1 MSEVVLR
8 AEGLSKSYPGVKALD
23 DVSIEVRAR
32 EVVGLIGE
40 NGAGKSTLLKIIA
53 GLQRPD
59 GGRIVVR
66 GADIRLGS
74 LKAAGEAG
82 IGMVF
87 QEQSLLPNIRVAENI
102 LLGHEGPGL
111 RFGLYDWKRL
121 YDLAA
126 AQLAKIGADIS
137 PSAETDS
144 LSFAER
150 QLVEFAKVLS
160 LEERTHHEPVILLD
174 EPTSVL
180 DADEL
185 EVILAQVEKLRERAS
200 VVFISH
206 RLDEVLRVSDRIYVM
221 TNGRCVAERDP
232 KHCDVAE
239 LQTLMLGTELADQYE
254 RGPATAATAAAGARA
269 EPRLRV
275 EGLALAGAFEEVSFT
290 LAAGEVLGIAGV
302 EGSGREMLCRALFGA
317 EKPTAGTMRLDGAA
331 VTFASPADAVEAGI
345 GYVPAER
352 RVEGIVGGL
361 SVMDNMTLA
370 HSEVV
375 QRGPFIDSGRER
387 RLARSW
393 IERLGIKTPS
403 PNTPAGNL
411 SGGNQQKVVLAKW
424 LIGTD
429 TRVLILDHPM
439 RGLDVGAKA
448 EIFALIRGL
457 AEQEIGVLL
466 IADTLDELIALSH
479 AIIVMRDGRISG
491 RFDLAE
497 AVPTRLQILERMV

>member
-239 LQTLMLGTELADQYE
+239 LQTLMLGKELADQYE

-290 LAAGEVLGIAGV
+290 LAADEVLGIAGV

-331 VTFASPADAVEAGI
+331 EPFPDPA
-345 GYVPAER
+345 P
-352 RVEGIVGGL
+352 
-361 SVMDNMTLA
+361 
-370 HSEVV
+370 
-375 QRGPFIDSGRER
+375 R
-387 RLARSW
+387 RLV
-393 IERLGIKTPS
+393 
-403 PNTPAGNL
+403 N
-411 SGGNQQKVVLAKW
+411 
-424 LIGTD
+424 
-429 TRVLILDHPM
+429 
-439 RGLDVGAKA
+439 
-448 EIFALIRGL
+448 
-457 AEQEIGVLL
+457 
-466 IADTLDELIALSH
+466 
-479 AIIVMRDGRISG
+479 
-491 RFDLAE
+491 
-497 AVPTRLQILERMV
+497 